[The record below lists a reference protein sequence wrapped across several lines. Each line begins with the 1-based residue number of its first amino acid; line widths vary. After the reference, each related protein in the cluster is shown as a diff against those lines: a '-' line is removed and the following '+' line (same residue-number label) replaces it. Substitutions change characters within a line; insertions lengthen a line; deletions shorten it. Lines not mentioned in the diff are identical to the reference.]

1 MNRQIQDL
9 SVLVRHL
16 LSFTGWRA
24 VLQIV
29 LMIVAALSE
38 GLGLLLLVPLMAIVG
53 LAPGQFYD
61 SKVIVAV
68 NDAVGRLGLSLD
80 LNLVVVV
87 FIVLV
92 VVRQVIVYGSTRF
105 IEDTRINYVA
115 AIRKELFEALG
126 ATRWRN
132 LNGSQIVQFGQVL
145 LMDCW
150 RVGDAAQS
158 LFRIFSG
165 VILLIANVAVAMLL
179 SPVLALVLL
188 VSISILT
195 LLFSNRFGAVQVQGT
210 RITSVQNE
218 VYRVVENYVDNLL
231 VEKMAGAE
239 SRMQNEF
246 ASTVDALSAEYRGFI
261 REAAAT
267 RMALQLTGAIGVGV
281 FLLVAVN
288 VFGSAGPELLL
299 LIFITARLIPHI
311 SSLNQYTHRLLH
323 NLPAFAHAREAL
335 ERCRQHPDV
344 GSTLVTLKT
353 PQRSIE
359 LRNVTVL
366 APDDSAKI
374 LVDDVTLVVGVGE
387 VVAVVGPS
395 GAGKSTLADA
405 LAGLLRPDNG
415 SIFLDGKSVR
425 EDQLPAW
432 RKKVGYVPQS
442 AVLLRATVRQNLTWL
457 LADTPA
463 AEEMER
469 AMRCAEVTDIVAG
482 MPDGLETRVDRREGT
497 LSGGERQR
505 IAIAR
510 ELLRRPKLLILDEA
524 TNALDV
530 DREARVL
537 RNLQRFYPTMTVV
550 FITHRPTTI
559 ALAGRVAHMN
569 HGRVTSSAPVERKK
583 ADHSQMTEQSQHG

>member
-1 MNRQIQDL
+1 MNSQIQDL

-24 VLQIV
+24 ALQIV

-92 VVRQVIVYGSTRF
+92 VVRQVIVYGSARF

-218 VYRVVENYVDNLL
+218 VYRVVENYVDNLR
-231 VEKMAGAE
+231 VAKMAGAE

-267 RMALQLTGAIGVGV
+267 RMALQLVGAIGVGV

-311 SSLNQYTHRLLH
+311 SSLNQDTHRLLH

-344 GSTLVTLKT
+344 GSTLVTLNT

-432 RKKVGYVPQS
+432 RKNVGYVPQS

-469 AMRCAEVTDIVAG
+469 AMRCAEVTDVVAG

-559 ALAGRVAHMN
+559 AVAGRVAHMN

>member
-1 MNRQIQDL
+1 MNSQIQDL

-92 VVRQVIVYGSTRF
+92 VVRQVIVYGSARF

-218 VYRVVENYVDNLL
+218 VYRVVENYVDNLR
-231 VEKMAGAE
+231 VAKMAGAE

-432 RKKVGYVPQS
+432 RKNVGYVPQS
-442 AVLLRATVRQNLTWL
+442 AVLLRDTVRQNLTWL

-463 AEEMER
+463 ADEMER
-469 AMRCAEVTDIVAG
+469 AMRCADVTDIVAG

-559 ALAGRVAHMN
+559 AVAGRVAHMN

>member
-1 MNRQIQDL
+1 MNSQIQDL

-24 VLQIV
+24 GLQIV

-53 LAPGQFYD
+53 LAPGQFHD

-218 VYRVVENYVDNLL
+218 VYRVVENYVDNLR
-231 VEKMAGAE
+231 VAKMAGAE

-246 ASTVDALSAEYRGFI
+246 ASTVDALSAEYSGFI

-267 RMALQLTGAIGVGV
+267 RMALQLAGAIGVGV

-323 NLPAFAHAREAL
+323 NLPAFVHAREAL

-344 GSTLVTLKT
+344 GSTLVTLNT

-432 RKKVGYVPQS
+432 RKNVGYVPQS

-482 MPDGLETRVDRREGT
+482 MPDGLETRVDRREGM

-559 ALAGRVAHMN
+559 AVAGRVAHMN

>member
-1 MNRQIQDL
+1 MNSQIQDL

-24 VLQIV
+24 VVQIV

-53 LAPGQFYD
+53 LAPGQFHD

-92 VVRQVIVYGSTRF
+92 VVRQVIVYGSARF

-218 VYRVVENYVDNLL
+218 VYRVVENYVDNLR
-231 VEKMAGAE
+231 VAKMAGAE

-432 RKKVGYVPQS
+432 RKNVGYVPQS
-442 AVLLRATVRQNLTWL
+442 AVLLRDTVRQNLIWL
-457 LADTPA
+457 LAATPA
-463 AEEMER
+463 ADEMER

-559 ALAGRVAHMN
+559 AVAGRVAHMN